1 MRGSWKRGGN
11 TILDF
16 HSCHGF
22 LFFGEVVIFFST
34 FLECKQSGD
43 EAMLYLGPWGHGF
56 PQFILFYFIFI
67 IAQKYIKLCLGMA
80 LTFFYYTT

>member
-22 LFFGEVVIFFST
+22 LFFGEVVIFFSFSFFT
-34 FLECKQSGD
+34 FLECK
-43 EAMLYLGPWGHGF
+43 A
-56 PQFILFYFIFI
+56 
-67 IAQKYIKLCLGMA
+67 KR
-80 LTFFYYTT
+80 